1 MTSKMRAK
9 DTKLKNHSLRLFS
22 IGANNPKYLR
32 ELLSSAQYGNFCLT
46 LIKGNIDERNTDQ
59 LLPVHSLP
67 PSPQGIEFTT

>member
-46 LIKGNIDERNTDQ
+46 LIKGNIDEREKYRSAASCTFAAPQ
-59 LLPVHSLP
+59 P
-67 PSPQGIEFTT
+67 PRN

>member
-9 DTKLKNHSLRLFS
+9 DIKLKNHSLRLFS

-46 LIKGNIDERNTDQ
+46 LKGNIDEREKYRSAASCTCAA
-59 LLPVHSLP
+59 PHP
-67 PSPQGIEFTT
+67 PRN